1 MFIRPILI
9 RYSHSKSP
17 KIFDN
22 KIYILRHQ
30 EKCLAIKVYILVM
43 GNFSVLNSYLLF
55 QLDFIKISML
65 FLTLWVLCCVV
76 SFWFQQ
82 YVKNHENFSRLLK
95 KSRKGD
101 LVIMPQ
107 IFGTHLIALFEF
119 LHEGKTDT
127 FKG

>member
-1 MFIRPILI
+1 
-9 RYSHSKSP
+9 
-17 KIFDN
+17 
-22 KIYILRHQ
+22 
-30 EKCLAIKVYILVM
+30 M

-82 YVKNHENFSRLLK
+82 YVKNHKNFSRLLK

-101 LVIMPQ
+101 LLKSMNNATD
-107 IFGTHLIALFEF
+107 FLALI
-119 LHEGKTDT
+119 
-127 FKG
+127 

>member
-17 KIFDN
+17 KFFDD

-30 EKCLAIKVYILVM
+30 EKCLAIKVYILVI

-76 SFWFQQ
+76 SFWSQQ

-101 LVIMPQ
+101 LMKSMNN
-107 IFGTHLIALFEF
+107 A
-119 LHEGKTDT
+119 TD
-127 FKG
+127 FWHSFNSFV